1 MDSSYLKYGII
12 NTWVERKSKAHKEN
26 EMTTSQVSQEAANEI
41 LRAIIKDRVQNGLN
55 GVFQGIGEMT
65 AKVGEESSRTRQVML
80 EMVEAT
86 FAEIMEEQK
95 RRVRVR

>member
-1 MDSSYLKYGII
+1 
-12 NTWVERKSKAHKEN
+12 
-26 EMTTSQVSQEAANEI
+26 MTTSQVSQEAANEI

-65 AKVGEESSRTRQVML
+65 AKVGGESSRTRQVML

-95 RRVRVR
+95 RRARMAK